1 MVSAPHFLTDR
12 TGLVGGSAAV
22 LVGLPEWI
30 VGVYLTLRVLV
41 PVGLITFAAWHA
53 SPRRR
58 IALVRA
64 YLLAGIPSRRPPK
77 THRPRDRASRCL
89 GAQRSNSLSGN

>member
-1 MVSAPHFLTDR
+1 VSAPHFLTDR

-30 VGVYLTLRVLV
+30 VGVYLALRVLV

-64 YLLAGIPSRRPPK
+64 YLIQPSR
-77 THRPRDRASRCL
+77 HRVRGSRVVR
-89 GAQRSNSLSGN
+89 GSA